1 MPHFMKEFFKIA
13 WRFLR
18 PYKHLLGL
26 NFVFNLLSALFAV
39 FSIALIIP
47 ILQIIFQMES
57 KVYEF
62 QANAVSLFPFQFDV
76 SALQNNLYYYIT
88 LYKDEYGPGWAL
100 LFVGVFLVLATF
112 LKVGTTFLASYTSV
126 GLRNGVV
133 RDLRR
138 LLYDR
143 SEERRV
149 GKECRSWCVADR

>member
-62 QANAVSLFPFQFDV
+62 QANAVSLSPFQFDV
-76 SALQNNLYYYIT
+76 SALQNNLYY
-88 LYKDEYGPGWAL
+88 
-100 LFVGVFLVLATF
+100 
-112 LKVGTTFLASYTSV
+112 
-126 GLRNGVV
+126 
-133 RDLRR
+133 
-138 LLYDR
+138 
-143 SEERRV
+143 
-149 GKECRSWCVADR
+149 